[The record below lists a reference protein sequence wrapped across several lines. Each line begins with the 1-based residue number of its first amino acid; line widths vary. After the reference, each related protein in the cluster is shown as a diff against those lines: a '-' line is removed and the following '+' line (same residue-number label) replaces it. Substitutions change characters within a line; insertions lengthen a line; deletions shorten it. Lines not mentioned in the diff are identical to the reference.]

1 MIGQLRHRVTIEA
14 ANAGS
19 DSYGGQLDPWATP
32 TVVARVWARIEP
44 LRGREQLSGMQLES
58 RVTHRITIRHR
69 ADVGAANR
77 LRFGARVFNIRAVID
92 VEERGRWLELL
103 CEEGVAT

>member
-1 MIGQLRHRVTIEA
+1 MIGQLRHRDAIEA
-14 ANAGS
+14 ANAAS
-19 DSYGGQLDPWATP
+19 DSYGGQINPWAAP
-32 TVVARVWARIEP
+32 TIVARVWARIEP
-44 LRGREQLSGMQLES
+44 LRGREQLRGMQLES

-69 ADVGAANR
+69 ADLGAANR
-77 LRFGARVFNIRAVID
+77 IRFGTRVFNIRAVID